1 MCILHD
7 RSWKWVMQKKPCSRW
22 EVGGLLRSRIFRDAV
37 AGGGEGIPL
46 VQLFGVS
53 NVLFHI
59 WSQLLIMVTPWS
71 WYLILILQ
79 AGKLRLNEFSVHP
92 CHGVRKG
99 RAWLQSQVFNS
110 ELKDLSPHHCRFH
123 PFSRHLQFSVSF
135 LSASTW
141 LRILAFRPFSH
152 MDLSQSLAALLFPSS
167 CSTGFL
173 LMFPAPGGFPF
184 LLEAPWGG

>member
-1 MCILHD
+1 MG
-7 RSWKWVMQKKPCSRW
+7 SWGLES
-22 EVGGLLRSRIFRDAV
+22 VGGAV
-37 AGGGEGIPL
+37 GGGGEGTPL
-46 VQLFGVS
+46 VWLFGVS

-71 WYLILILQ
+71 WYLILFFTGQETEAQRIKCPSEPWGQ
-79 AGKLRLNEFSVHP
+79 
-92 CHGVRKG
+92 KG
-99 RAWLQSQVFNS
+99 RAWLQSQVFKA

-123 PFSRHLQFSVSF
+123 AFSRHLQFSVSF

-141 LRILAFRPFSH
+141 LRILAFRLFSH

-173 LMFPAPGGFPF
+173 LMFPAPRGFPF